1 MREPPKEI
9 HAFYAGS
16 ELVDEFYAKD
26 FHILATDG
34 VPWPYTTKYIRRD
47 AITPAIAAQ
56 VLLGDDIN
64 ISKMAKAMHDGP
76 LGAGDHW
83 FSASTEAGGWCV
95 EMARTALKAIAQEEG
110 K

>member
-56 VLLGDDIN
+56 VLLNGLDKRWDKSLAADTN
-64 ISKMAKAMHDGP
+64 NARMEAKRNGHGYVLIDREGFRA
-76 LGAGDHW
+76 
-83 FSASTEAGGWCV
+83 
-95 EMARTALKAIAQEEG
+95 ALTAIAQEEG